1 MDHGEIMAHDIEK
14 MLDDIVADRIQVR
27 DLAPEQ
33 LEAVMD
39 HIRDVFTDMSTS
51 EDPETA
57 GFAES
62 MLSIVD
68 TIHTAIENRAVAEA
82 EDWDADILASIK
94 RGNTY
99 FEMEN
104 YVVQ

>member
-1 MDHGEIMAHDIEK
+1 MTHDIEQI
-14 MLDDIVADRIQVR
+14 LNDIVTDQIQVK

-39 HIRDVFTDMSTS
+39 YIRDVFTDMLGGDNN
-51 EDPETA
+51 EL
-57 GFAES
+57 AEG
-62 MLSIVD
+62 MLEIVD
-68 TIHTAIENRAVAEA
+68 MIHNTIENRSAADAES
-82 EDWDADILASIK
+82 ESWEQDILASVE

>member
-1 MDHGEIMAHDIEK
+1 MVHDIEQI
-14 MLDDIVADRIQVR
+14 LNDIVSDRIQIK

-39 HIRDVFTDMSTS
+39 HIREVFTDMSES

-68 TIHTAIENRAVAEA
+68 TIHTAIEERAVAEA
-82 EDWDADILASIK
+82 EDWDADILASIE

>member
-1 MDHGEIMAHDIEK
+1 MDHGEIMVHDIEQ
-14 MLDDIVADRIQVR
+14 MLNDIVSDKIQIK

-39 HIRDVFTDMSTS
+39 YIRDVFTGMLGGEND
-51 EDPETA
+51 A
-57 GFAES
+57 FAEG
-62 MLSIVD
+62 MLEIVD
-68 TIHTAIENRAVAEA
+68 VIHTAIENRSVAEA
-82 EDWDADILASIK
+82 ESESWDQDILASIE

>member
-1 MDHGEIMAHDIEK
+1 MIHDIEQ
-14 MLDDIVADRIQVR
+14 MLDDIISDRIQVR

-51 EDPETA
+51 QDPEMS
-57 GFAES
+57 GFAEG
-62 MLSIVD
+62 MLGLID

-82 EDWDADILASIK
+82 EAEDWDADILASVE

>member
-1 MDHGEIMAHDIEK
+1 MDYGEILIHDIEQ
-14 MLDDIVADRIQVR
+14 MLDDIVSDRIQVR
-27 DLAPEQ
+27 DLALEQ

-39 HIRDVFTDMSTS
+39 YIRDVFTDMLGG
-51 EDPETA
+51 EHEEL
-57 GFAES
+57 AEG
-62 MLSIVD
+62 MLELVD
-68 TIHTAIENRAVAEA
+68 VIHTAIENRSVAEA
-82 EDWDADILASIK
+82 ESESWDQDILASVE

>member
-1 MDHGEIMAHDIEK
+1 MIHDIEK
-14 MLDDIVADRIQVR
+14 MLEDIVSDRIAVK
-27 DLAPEQ
+27 DLTLDQ

-39 HIRDVFTDMSTS
+39 YIQDVFTDMLGG
-51 EDPETA
+51 ENDE
-57 GFAES
+57 FAQG
-62 MLSIVD
+62 MLQIVD
-68 TIHTAIENRAVAEA
+68 LIHNSIENRSAAEA
-82 EDWDADILASIK
+82 DNWDQDILDSVE

>member
-1 MDHGEIMAHDIEK
+1 MDHGEIMVHDIEQ
-14 MLDDIVADRIQVR
+14 MLDDIVSDKIQVK

-39 HIRDVFTDMSTS
+39 YIRDVCTDMQGG
-51 EDPETA
+51 EYEE
-57 GFAES
+57 FANG
-62 MLSIVD
+62 MLEILD

-82 EDWDADILASIK
+82 EDWDADILASVE

>member
-1 MDHGEIMAHDIEK
+1 MNHDIEK
-14 MLDDIVADRIQVR
+14 MLDDIVADRVKVN

-39 HIRDVFTDMSTS
+39 HIRDVFTDLLDS
-51 EDPETA
+51 EHED
-57 GFAES
+57 FAQS
-62 MLSIVD
+62 MLMILD
-68 TIHTAIENRAVAEA
+68 TIHTAIENRAVA
-82 EDWDADILASIK
+82 DADSENWENDIVASIE

-104 YVVQ
+104 YVLQ